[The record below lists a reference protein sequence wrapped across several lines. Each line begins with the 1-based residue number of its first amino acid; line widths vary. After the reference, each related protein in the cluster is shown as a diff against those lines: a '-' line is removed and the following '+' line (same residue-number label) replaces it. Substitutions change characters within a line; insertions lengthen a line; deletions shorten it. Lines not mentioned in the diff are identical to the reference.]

1 MLIFCKLKFTK
12 FTKIGNIVEINKK
25 IGQKIKVFRKKLGL
39 QANKLSELLNIS
51 PSYLNLIESGKRN
64 IDGDL
69 LLRVCQ
75 ELRIELSD
83 ITSDKEI
90 NLNNAKI
97 AISKFSKNKNI
108 KNLDLKIGPK
118 IKAFRRQ
125 LGLQANKFAEQL
137 KISPSYLNLI
147 ESGKRNIDGN
157 LLIKISQELRVE
169 LSDLTSKE
177 DVNLENDI
185 TELLDDQLFEGLDI
199 LGPEV
204 KDLVNTNP
212 KIAKALIKL
221 GDNFKQKDH
230 EIVNKV
236 ENISGKIIDSR
247 KAAFPGEVIS
257 DFLQE
262 NKNFFPKLEN
272 FANNIFEKVKQNNRT
287 RYIAL
292 CEFLNSEYGIIV
304 KDIIPEEGKPFSKI
318 YKTKEKELFLSDYL
332 SIETK
337 KLHAAAQIAQ
347 EGASKEIDEY
357 LSTFSFPS
365 QEAKKLTRVALLNY
379 CGAAILMPY
388 KLFHKECKELKY
400 DLELLQNTFATSF
413 EQVAHRVTCLQDP
426 DLPGIPFHFLR
437 VDVAGNISKRF
448 SLSGIEIP
456 RYGGA
461 CPRWNVYS
469 AFSRPGVIQAAVSKM
484 TNGEKYVC
492 IARTVE
498 KGVGRYGQKKSML
511 SIGLGCEAKY
521 AKDFVYTENLDLND
535 KKSELPIGVSCR
547 TCDRLDCSQR
557 AFPPL
562 HKKFDIDINSR
573 GVSVYVSE

>member
-1 MLIFCKLKFTK
+1 MQINSQ
-12 FTKIGNIVEINKK
+12 IGENIRK
-25 IGQKIKVFRKKLGL
+25 FRKQLGL
-39 QANKLSELLNIS
+39 QANKLAEQLSIS
-51 PSYLNLIESGKRN
+51 PSFLNLIESGKRN
-64 IDGDL
+64 IDADL
-69 LLRVCQ
+69 LLKICE

-83 ITSDKEI
+83 LKTDKII
-90 NLNNAKI
+90 NLSNSKN
-97 AISKFSKNKNI
+97 AISNFSKGKNL
-108 KNLDLKIGPK
+108 KKLDLKIGPK

-137 KISPSYLNLI
+137 GISPTYLNLI
-147 ESGKRNIDGN
+147 EGGKRKIDGD
-157 LLIKISQELRVE
+157 LLIKISKELRVE
-169 LSDLTSKE
+169 LSDLTSKS
-177 DVNLENDI
+177 DINLENDI
-185 TELLDDQLFEGLDI
+185 SELLDDQLFEDLDI

-204 KDLVNTNP
+204 KDLVSTNP
-212 KIAKALIKL
+212 KIARALIKL

-247 KAAFPGEVIS
+247 KASFPGEVIS

-262 NKNFFPKLEN
+262 NKNYFPKLED
-272 FANNIFEKVKQNNRT
+272 FANNIFDKVQKNNRT

-292 CEFLNSEYGIIV
+292 CDYLKKEYSITV
-304 KDIIPEEGKPFSKI
+304 KDVIPEEEKPFSKI
-318 YKTKEKELFLSDYL
+318 FNKAKKKLLLSDYNCL
-332 SIETK
+332 ETK

-347 EGASKEIDEY
+347 DGAINIITDY
-357 LSTFSFPS
+357 LSNFNFPS
-365 QEAKKLTRVALLNY
+365 DESKRLTQVALLNY

-388 KLFHKECKELKY
+388 KLFHNECKKLKY

-426 DLPGIPFHFLR
+426 KLPGIPFHMLR
-437 VDVAGNISKRF
+437 TDIAGNISKRF

-469 AFSRPGVIQAAVSKM
+469 AFTRPGVIQAAVSKM

-498 KGVGRYGQKKSML
+498 KGVGRYGQSKSIL

-521 AKDFVYTENLDLND
+521 AKEFVYTENLDISD
-535 KKSELPIGVSCR
+535 KKTEIPIGVSCR

-562 HKKFDIDINSR
+562 HKKFDVDINTR
-573 GVSVYVSE
+573 GVSVYVNDNN

>member
-1 MLIFCKLKFTK
+1 MEINN
-12 FTKIGNIVEINKK
+12 KIGP
-25 IGQKIKVFRKKLGL
+25 KIKTFRQKLGL
-39 QANKLSELLNIS
+39 QANKLAEQLNIS
-51 PSYLNLIESGKRN
+51 PSYLNLIEGGKRN
-64 IDGDL
+64 IDADL
-69 LLRVCQ
+69 LLRICQ
-75 ELRIELSD
+75 ELRIELADLQSETNID
-83 ITSDKEI
+83 LKNS
-90 NLNNAKI
+90 KI
-97 AISKFSKNKNI
+97 AISKFSKDKDI
-108 KNLDLKIGPK
+108 KKLDLKIGPK

-125 LGLQANKFAEQL
+125 LGLQANKFAEQIN
-137 KISPSYLNLI
+137 ISPSYLNLI
-147 ESGKRNIDGN
+147 ESGKRNIDGD
-157 LLIKISQELRVE
+157 LLIKISKELRVE
-169 LSDLTSKE
+169 VSDLTSKAE
-177 DVNLENDI
+177 INLENNI
-185 TELLDDQLFEGLDI
+185 SELLDDQLFDDLDI

-230 EIVNKV
+230 EMINKV
-236 ENISGKIIDSR
+236 ESLSGKIIDSR
-247 KAAFPGEVIS
+247 KASFPGEVIS

-262 NKNFFPKLEN
+262 KKNYFPKLED
-272 FANNIFEKVKQNNRT
+272 FANKIFEKVQKNNRT

-292 CEFLNSEYGIIV
+292 CEFLKSEYSILV
-304 KDIIPEEGKPFSKI
+304 KDVIPEDGKPFSKI
-318 YKTKEKELFLSDYL
+318 FNKEKKELLLSDYNSL
-332 SIETK
+332 ETK

-347 EGASKEIDEY
+347 EGATDIINDY
-357 LSTFSFPS
+357 LSEFKFPS
-365 QEAKKLTRVALLNY
+365 DESKSLTQIALLNY

-388 KLFHKECKELKY
+388 RLFHSECKKLKY

-426 DLPGIPFHFLR
+426 KLPGIPFHMLR
-437 VDVAGNISKRF
+437 VDIAGNISKRF

-469 AFSRPGVIQAAVSKM
+469 AFTRPGVIQAAVSKM

-498 KGVGRYGQKKSML
+498 KGVGRFGQSKSIL

-521 AKDFVYTENLDLND
+521 AKEFVYTENLSLED
-535 KKSELPIGVSCR
+535 KKTEIPIGVSCR

-562 HKKFDIDINSR
+562 HKKFDVDINAR
-573 GVSVYVSE
+573 GVSVYVSDK

>member
-1 MLIFCKLKFTK
+1 MSQVDL
-12 FTKIGNIVEINKK
+12 KIGP
-25 IGQKIKVFRKKLGL
+25 KIKSFRRQLGL
-39 QANKLSELLNIS
+39 QANKLAEQLGIS
-51 PSYLNLIESGKRN
+51 ASYLNLIESGKRK

-69 LLRVCQ
+69 LLKVC
-75 ELRIELSD
+75 EE
-83 ITSDKEI
+83 
-90 NLNNAKI
+90 
-97 AISKFSKNKNI
+97 
-108 KNLDLKIGPK
+108 LKI
-118 IKAFRRQ
+118 
-125 LGLQANKFAEQL
+125 
-137 KISPSYLNLI
+137 
-147 ESGKRNIDGN
+147 
-157 LLIKISQELRVE
+157 E
-169 LSDLTSKE
+169 LSDLTNKS
-177 DVNLENDI
+177 DLNLVNDI
-185 TELLDDQLFEGLDI
+185 SELLDDKLFEDLDI
-199 LGPEV
+199 VGPEV

-230 EIVNKV
+230 EIINKV
-236 ENISGKIIDSR
+236 ENLSGKIIDSR
-247 KAAFPGEVIS
+247 KTAFPGEVIS

-262 NKNFFPKLEN
+262 KKNYFPKLEE
-272 FANNIFEKVKQNNRT
+272 FANNVFEKVQKNNRT
-287 RYIAL
+287 RYVAL
-292 CEFLNSEYGIIV
+292 CEFLKTEYSITV
-304 KDIIPEEGKPFSKI
+304 KDVIPDEGKPFSKI
-318 YKTKEKELFLSDYL
+318 FDNNKKELLLSDYNSL
-332 SIETK
+332 ETK

-347 EGASKEIDEY
+347 EGAMKEINDY
-357 LSTFSFPS
+357 LSEFKFPTEES
-365 QEAKKLTRVALLNY
+365 KRLTQIALLNY

-388 KLFHKECKELKY
+388 KLFHSECKKLKY

-413 EQVAHRVTCLQDP
+413 EQVAHRVTSLQDP
-426 DLPGIPFHFLR
+426 KLPGIPFHFLR

-498 KGVGRYGQKKSML
+498 KGIGRYGQKKSML

-521 AKDFVYTENLDLND
+521 AKDFVYTENLSLSD
-535 KKSELPIGVSCR
+535 KKTEIPIGVSCR

-562 HKKFDIDINSR
+562 HKKFDVDVNAR
-573 GVSVYVSE
+573 GVSVYVSD

>member
-1 MLIFCKLKFTK
+1 MKFNVKTGEKLR
-12 FTKIGNIVEINKK
+12 
-25 IGQKIKVFRKKLGL
+25 VFRKKLGL
-39 QANKLSELLNIS
+39 QAKKLAEQLNIS
-51 PSYLNLIESGKRN
+51 PSYLNLIESGKRS
-64 IDGDL
+64 IDGEL
-69 LLRVCQ
+69 LVKICQ

-83 ITSDKEI
+83 LKDDSEI
-90 NLNNAKI
+90 NLNNSKL
-97 AISKFSKNKNI
+97 AISKFSKNKNL
-108 KNLDLKIGPK
+108 KKLDLKIGPK

-137 KISPSYLNLI
+137 NISPSYLNLI
-147 ESGKRNIDGN
+147 ESSKRKIDGD
-157 LLIKISQELRVE
+157 LLIKISKELRVD
-169 LSDLTSKE
+169 LSDLTSKS
-177 DVNLENDI
+177 DLNLENDI
-185 TELLDDQLFEGLDI
+185 SDLLDDQLFDDLDI

-204 KDLVNTNP
+204 KDLVNSNP

-221 GDNFKQKDH
+221 GDNFRQKDH

-247 KAAFPGEVIS
+247 KTSFPGEVIS

-262 NKNFFPKLEN
+262 NKNYFPKLEE
-272 FANNIFEKVKQNNRT
+272 FANEIFNKVQKNNRT

-292 CEFLNSEYGIIV
+292 CEFLNKEYSITV
-304 KDIIPEEGKPFSKI
+304 KDIIPEETKPFSKLFND
-318 YKTKEKELFLSDYL
+318 KTKELLLSDYNSL
-332 SIETK
+332 ETK

-347 EGASKEIDEY
+347 EGADKEIEEY
-357 LSTFSFPS
+357 LSKFTFPS
-365 QEAKKLTRVALLNY
+365 DESKKLTKIALLNY

-388 KLFHKECKELKY
+388 KLFHTECKKLKY

-426 DLPGIPFHFLR
+426 KLPGIPFHFLR
-437 VDVAGNISKRF
+437 VDMAGNISKRF

-469 AFSRPGVIQAAVSKM
+469 ALTRPGIIQAAVSKM
-484 TNGEKYVC
+484 SNGEKYVC

-498 KGVGRYGQKKSML
+498 KGIGRFGQSKSIL

-521 AKDFVYTENLDLND
+521 AKEFIYSENLNIND
-535 KKSELPIGVSCR
+535 KSTEIPIGVSCR

-562 HKKFDIDINSR
+562 HKKFDVDINLR
-573 GVSVYVSE
+573 GVSVYVGDKN

>member
-1 MLIFCKLKFTK
+1 MSINQ
-12 FTKIGNIVEINKK
+12 KIGENIRI
-25 IGQKIKVFRKKLGL
+25 FRKKIGL
-39 QANKLSELLNIS
+39 QANKLAEQLSIS

-64 IDGDL
+64 VDAEL
-69 LLRVCQ
+69 LLKICQ

-83 ITSDKEI
+83 LKIEKDIDTK
-90 NLNNAKI
+90 NTKI
-97 AISKFSKNKNI
+97 AISKFLSK
-108 KNLDLKIGPK
+108 KNLNKSDLKIGPK

-125 LGLQANKFAEQL
+125 SGIQANKFAEQIN
-137 KISPSYLNLI
+137 ISPSYLNLI
-147 ESGKRNIDGN
+147 EAGKRKIDGD
-157 LLIKISQELRVE
+157 LLIKISKELRVD
-169 LSDLTSKE
+169 LSDLTSKS
-177 DVNLENDI
+177 DINLENNI
-185 TELLDDQLFEGLDI
+185 AELLDDQLFDDLDI

-212 KIAKALIKL
+212 KIARALIKL

-247 KAAFPGEVIS
+247 KTSFPGEVIS

-262 NKNFFPKLEN
+262 NKNYFPKLEN
-272 FANNIFEKVKQNNRT
+272 FANTIFDKVQKNNRT

-292 CEFLNSEYGIIV
+292 CDFLKKEYSIV
-304 KDIIPEEGKPFSKI
+304 VRDIIPEETKPFSKI
-318 YKTKEKELFLSDYL
+318 FKKESKELLLSDYNSL
-332 SIETK
+332 ETK

-347 EGASKEIDEY
+347 EGAIDIINEYLEKFNFPSKE
-357 LSTFSFPS
+357 SRR
-365 QEAKKLTRVALLNY
+365 LTQVALLNY

-388 KLFHKECKELKY
+388 KLFHAECKKLKY
-400 DLELLQNTFATSF
+400 DLQLLQNTFATSF

-426 DLPGIPFHFLR
+426 KLPGIPFHMLR
-437 VDVAGNISKRF
+437 TDIAGNISKRF

-469 AFSRPGVIQAAVSKM
+469 AFTRPGVIQAAVSKM

-498 KGVGRYGQKKSML
+498 KGVGRFGQSKSIL

-521 AKDFVYTENLDLND
+521 AKEFVYTENLDLSD
-535 KKSELPIGVSCR
+535 KKTEIPIGVSCR

-562 HKKFDIDINSR
+562 HKKFDVDINTR
-573 GVSVYVSE
+573 GVSVYVNDND